1 MKLLNSAD
9 ISDTAKVGILLQT
22 DPNLDYLGPLS
33 TTSFNSIFVGA
44 YEMHSIMSLLLEI
57 TFLSLRGSGLFL
69 RENYAFSCIF
79 LFIFPPQILEP
90 N

>member
-69 RENYAFSCIF
+69 RDRITHSLVFSF
-79 LFIFPPQILEP
+79 SFFHHKS
-90 N
+90 